1 MLGIIGGTGL
11 TQLANLEITHRK
23 VARTPYG
30 EPSGA
35 LTFGRMCD
43 QEVIFL
49 ARHGYGHT
57 IPPHE
62 VNYRANLWAL
72 KDHGVDRVVS
82 VATVGGIHAEMIPG
96 MLTIPDQII
105 DYTHGRAATY
115 FVESDKPVTHVD
127 FTFPYCDAMR
137 AALLQA
143 AVGAGISLRDGGVYG
158 AVQGPRLETAAEI
171 NRMERDGADM
181 VGMTGMPEAYL
192 ARELGI
198 CYATIGAVVNYAAG
212 RGLSA
217 EGIQMEEI
225 QSVLGEVMLQVRH
238 LLEQLVTHDA
248 AGLCEF

>member
-11 TQLANLEITHRK
+11 TQLANLEITHRQ

-35 LTFGRMCD
+35 LTFGRICG

-57 IPPHE
+57 IPPHQ

-72 KDHGVDRVVS
+72 RAHGVDRVVS
-82 VATVGGIHAEMIPG
+82 VATVGGIHPELIPG
-96 MLTIPDQII
+96 TLVIPDQII
-105 DYTHGRAATY
+105 DYTHGRDSTF
-115 FVESDKPVTHVD
+115 FVENDKPVIHLD
-127 FTFPYCDAMR
+127 FTVPYCQLMR
-137 AALLQA
+137 ASLNA
-143 AVGAGISLRDGGVYG
+143 AARESGISLRDGGVYG

-171 NRMERDGADM
+171 NRIERDGADM

-192 ARELGI
+192 ARELELS
-198 CYATIGAVVNYAAG
+198 YAAVGVVVNYAAG

-217 EGIQMEEI
+217 DGIHMESI
-225 QSVLGEVMLQVRH
+225 QAVLGEVMEQVRH
-238 LLEQLVTHDA
+238 LLEKLVDQGAGGA
-248 AGLCEF
+248 A